1 MACYRRAIM
10 TTNIAPLRSAITLE
24 ETPDN
29 EAFPVVLVDPELGQ
43 RIRLDARG
51 VAVAE
56 LLDQPR
62 TVEELTEALGVDDG
76 VVEGAVQLFDRMHL
90 LDTETSR
97 AFVAEASAGQAWQQ
111 ANPETVP
118 LLIRDDATF
127 TCTMCGSCCGGH
139 NVGPVAVDIVQ
150 GLSDVREALVET
162 TGTEKGLFFK
172 VPVGAGG
179 SREEQVVCHSSGGSC
194 VFLGED
200 RLCSIHAAYG
210 PEKKPRVCRLFPYQF
225 IATPKGIAVSL
236 QMECRGFNEAR
247 AGKPVIEQE
256 AELRSLLALVPSLR
270 RVRPVIMLD
279 GLTPISYEVYEGLE
293 DAMHAAI
300 DDHTDDPLSALLAI
314 RALTETARGVD
325 PAAPCEDTDIAS
337 LQGDLDELV
346 DALLQT
352 VGALHR
358 HYQRDD
364 EQSVVH
370 TETLDELAVA
380 AMGLRPDW
388 RRVSRP
394 LDRADQRSL
403 FREVMH
409 HHLMGKELTNSRTL
423 VLGVARTA
431 FGWLVGKALMV
442 ARARQVKRRHL
453 VTQDVMDAVVVTNFL
468 LRNVGF
474 LSAFQRHDQAVVS
487 LFYDRLPALL
497 AAGGELAGPDHRVE
511 FYKF

>member
-1 MACYRRAIM
+1 MGTSAPHYAGMTQIPARRADLM
-10 TTNIAPLRSAITLE
+10 LE
-24 ETPDN
+24 GEGDSTAVMD
-29 EAFPVVLVDPELGQ
+29 PVLGR
-43 RIRLDARG
+43 RIRLGAVGGAILRALDAARD
-51 VAVAE
+51 
-56 LLDQPR
+56 LDG
-62 TVEELTEALGVDDG
+62 LAA
-76 VVEGAVQLFDRMHL
+76 VVEMPTGQVEAALRGLEGLRL
-90 LDTETSR
+90 LDTESAR
-97 AFVAEASAGQAWQQ
+97 QVVHDAEAVSAVSQAD
-111 ANPETVP
+111 AATVP
-118 LLIRDDATF
+118 LLIREDARF
-127 TCTMCGSCCGGH
+127 GCTMCGSCCGGH
-139 NVGPVAVDIVQ
+139 NIGPVAVDIVQ
-150 GLSDVREALVET
+150 GLSDVSEALAET

-194 VFLGED
+194 VFLNEE

-279 GLTPISYEVYEGLE
+279 GLTPTSYEVYEGLE

-300 DDHTDDPLSALLAI
+300 DEHTDDPLSALLAM

-325 PAAPCEDTDIAS
+325 PDAPCEGTDIAS

-380 AMGLRPDW
+380 AMGVRPDW
-388 RRVSRP
+388 ARVSRP

-497 AAGGELAGPDHRVE
+497 AAGGELADPDRRVE